1 MHYFRRKGSLSH
13 IIDNN
18 HPIVSGNND
27 VRIYLS
33 AELHPMPGLS
43 SNDKGRSLREKSIE
57 QFFSMTET
65 YQPNNVKRFNSLK
78 PRRERKPRPKSSLA
92 LLTRHRYLSSVQCHN
107 HVNFL
112 SSVADAVEN

>member
-18 HPIVSGNND
+18 HPIVSGKND

-33 AELHPMPGLS
+33 AELHPVPGLS

-92 LLTRHRYLSSVQCHN
+92 LLTLHRYLFGDIIIC
-107 HVNFL
+107 
-112 SSVADAVEN
+112 AVS